1 MDEYTLG
8 SPVAAWISGVL
19 MTFVVDATELLLGSL
34 LREAVG
40 VGRMT
45 FVVEAMAT
53 ALPVPLF
60 NYIAAWT
67 LL

>member
-1 MDEYTLG
+1 
-8 SPVAAWISGVL
+8 